1 MTPQMKNFYKLEK
14 RWIGG
19 EVITHVVDDGSNYD
33 NEDDDIGVDADCVG

>member
-19 EVITHVVDDGSNYD
+19 EVITH
-33 NEDDDIGVDADCVG
+33 DDDSYDDHDYDDDHDND